1 MSCCFNRS
9 VILIKMNFQIPSH
22 HLSAS
27 VPALAVPQAS
37 DTVSLQSSILAVLES
52 CKSPSEIKQV
62 HALVVKTPPLQTQL
76 VYNAIIQGLSSSLE
90 AVAIYREMLLKGLF
104 PNDYTLP
111 FVLKACA
118 QARALSEVEQV
129 HAHAVKS
136 GLLASNVYVSNTLMR
151 AYAVCGLMSD
161 VRKLFEGSPRRD
173 VVSWTTLIQAYVKM
187 GLQKEG
193 VGAFFKMCEAGF
205 AADERTLVIVLSA
218 CAKLGDLSLGRRL
231 QAYIQENGVK
241 RDVFVGNALVD
252 MFLKCGDAAL
262 AHQVFKDMPV
272 KNVVSWNSVILGLAQ
287 QGNFKEA
294 LRVFKEMQRVGVR
307 PDDVT
312 LVGVLNSCA
321 NLGLLDSGKWV
332 HAYIDKHD
340 IRADGFIG
348 NALIDM
354 YSKCGSIGQALNVFQ
369 GMKLRDVYSYTAI
382 IVGLAMHG
390 EAKWALDIFS
400 DMSETGIE
408 PDQVT
413 FVGVLSACSHAGLV
427 EEGRR
432 HFENMSS
439 VYGLEPQPEHYGC
452 LVDLLGRAG
461 LFAEAEEIIRRMPME
476 PDAFV
481 WGALL
486 GACRI
491 YGKVELGE
499 RAMKRLL
506 EIEPEREGAY
516 ILMSNMYS
524 SEGKWKD
531 AIRIRKSMKERYMKK
546 VPGCSSIELDGK
558 VHEFRK
564 GDKSHPKMKE
574 IWKFL
579 ENLAS
584 HLKSYGQED
593 I

>member
-1 MSCCFNRS
+1 
-9 VILIKMNFQIPSH
+9 
-22 HLSAS
+22 
-27 VPALAVPQAS
+27 
-37 DTVSLQSSILAVLES
+37 
-52 CKSPSEIKQV
+52 
-62 HALVVKTPPLQTQL
+62 
-76 VYNAIIQGLSSSLE
+76 
-90 AVAIYREMLLKGLF
+90 
-104 PNDYTLP
+104 
-111 FVLKACA
+111 
-118 QARALSEVEQV
+118 
-129 HAHAVKS
+129 
-136 GLLASNVYVSNTLMR
+136 
-151 AYAVCGLMSD
+151 
-161 VRKLFEGSPRRD
+161 
-173 VVSWTTLIQAYVKM
+173 
-187 GLQKEG
+187 
-193 VGAFFKMCEAGF
+193 MCEAGF

-294 LRVFKEMQRVGVR
+294 LR
-307 PDDVT
+307 
-312 LVGVLNSCA
+312 
-321 NLGLLDSGKWV
+321 WV

-516 ILMSNMYS
+516 ILMSNIS
-524 SEGKWKD
+524 NISL
-531 AIRIRKSMKERYMKK
+531 R
-546 VPGCSSIELDGK
+546 
-558 VHEFRK
+558 
-564 GDKSHPKMKE
+564 
-574 IWKFL
+574 
-579 ENLAS
+579 
-584 HLKSYGQED
+584 
-593 I
+593 